1 MKPWRGTLALAAMLL
16 GVSVACGAPAA
27 RSGRSGGHGGSHAAS
42 HSGGHAAGSRGHGGH
57 FSGGGRF
64 VPRFRT
70 GVFIGAPLFAPLPF
84 YSYPLAPYYD
94 YPAPL
99 MAPAAPVYIE
109 QYPGQAEPQQSADWY
124 YCASTNGYYP
134 YVKQCAEGWQ
144 RVPSQP
150 PS

>member
-1 MKPWRGTLALAAMLL
+1 MRPWRGALVLAAVLL
-16 GVSVACGAPAA
+16 GAVVASDSTAA
-27 RSGRSGGHGGSHAAS
+27 RRGGSGGHSGSHAGA
-42 HSGGHAAGSRGHGGH
+42 HSGARAAGTRGH

-70 GVFIGAPLFAPLPF
+70 GVFIGVPLFAPLPF

-124 YCASTNGYYP
+124 YCASSNGYYP
-134 YVKQCAEGWQ
+134 YVRECAEGWQ